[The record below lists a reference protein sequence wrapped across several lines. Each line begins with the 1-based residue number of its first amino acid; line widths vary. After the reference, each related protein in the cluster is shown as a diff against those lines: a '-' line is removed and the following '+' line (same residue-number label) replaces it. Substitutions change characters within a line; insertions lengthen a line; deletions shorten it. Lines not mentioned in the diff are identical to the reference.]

1 MKDGNCLN
9 QKAYIL
15 STIGRTNCVE
25 AVDKGQ
31 VIALKSLSNVLQS
44 CTALQAPASIIKVQ
58 LSIKLHA
65 IAFGYVRIPS
75 RNVIA
80 CSLCV
85 AALDSMKLKPG
96 TVLARRCITS
106 LIE

>member
-1 MKDGNCLN
+1 MKDGNCSN

-15 STIGRTNCVE
+15 STEGRTNCVK

-31 VIALKSLSNVLQS
+31 VIALESLSNVFQAY
-44 CTALQAPASIIKVQ
+44 TTFQALASIINVQ
-58 LSIKLHA
+58 DSIRLHA

-85 AALDSMKLKPG
+85 AALDSIKLRPG